1 MAEMTE
7 EQKRTSELNA
17 RKAEETYAQ
26 CNRIDDPVRRG
37 LCKVCG
43 TPVAGVMPF
52 CQQHEPPVP

>member
-1 MAEMTE
+1 MTE
-7 EQKRTSELNA
+7 TTREQKRRAELED
-17 RKAEETYAQ
+17 RKAEQIYAQ

-43 TPVAGVMPF
+43 TPVAGSMPF

>member
-7 EQKRTSELNA
+7 ELEKRSESET
-17 RKAEETYAQ
+17 RKTEEIYAE

-43 TPVAGVMPF
+43 TPVAGALPF

>member
-1 MAEMTE
+1 MDEMTE
-7 EQKRTSELNA
+7 ELEKRPESDT
-17 RKAEETYAQ
+17 RKTEEIYAE

-43 TPVAGVMPF
+43 TPVAGALPF